1 MRWLRSTSSQR
12 YTVGGRT
19 IPSYDQEPIQ
29 VAEDWYQKILKNA
42 VIKSLISNNKIIVMN
57 EYSTAVYTS
66 DDAAVDLAEYK
77 EKVSTLE
84 SQLKQAN
91 SKLKK
96 LQTKYDALEVEANAK
111 ISELTAQLAATTT
124 ETN

>member
-1 MRWLRSTSSQR
+1 MRWLRSTTSQR
-12 YTVGGRT
+12 YTVDGHT
-19 IPSYDQEPIQ
+19 IPSYDQEPLQ

-57 EYSTAVYTS
+57 EYSTTVYTS
-66 DDAAVDLAEYK
+66 DEAAADLAEYK
-77 EKVSTLE
+77 EKASTLE

-91 SKLKK
+91 AKLKK
-96 LQTKYDALEVEANAK
+96 LQAKYDALEVEANAK
-111 ISELTAQLAATTT
+111 ISELTAQVAATTT